1 MLSFD
6 EKSISNVHTTQQY
19 HRLLEGAQPIYDV
32 VLLKKSFGRSSPLTV
47 EKMTTF
53 GIYSEM
59 G

>member
-1 MLSFD
+1 MGLY
-6 EKSISNVHTTQQY
+6 VHTNQQY